1 MAANQA
7 SMARRQRERARM
19 QKRREKQ
26 AIKVERRAAAKV
38 RAEDTEATDDPMNDP
53 SIDWGEGVRE
63 VKVTLAEI
71 GFVEDEVERSA

>member
-26 AIKVERRAAAKV
+26 ALKLERRAAAKA
-38 RAEDTEATDDPMNDP
+38 RAENAEVVDDPMNDP

-63 VKVTLAEI
+63 VKVDLAEV
-71 GFVEDEVERSA
+71 GFVEDEVEQPA